1 MISYKK
7 SKKQDK
13 KERCQR
19 FSEPFSEL
27 QREIAEAIHRVAS
40 SMQGIP
46 LSPDS
51 ITFEIPPDS
60 KFGDIAI
67 PCFTLARAFKQ
78 NPAQIAILLQ
88 REISHPLIENVQA
101 VGPYLNIY
109 LQPSLTAARVLDEIT
124 ASKQFGHVPFEVLR
138 EGGYETVVIE
148 YVSPNTN
155 KPIHLGH
162 ARNGFLGD
170 SIARLLKAAGKRVIK
185 TCLVND
191 RGIHICKSMVA
202 YLENTKLKTQKLPT
216 PASTKKKGDHFVGD
230 YYVLYET
237 LRKENSKI
245 EDRAKECLLQWEA
258 DDKATRALWKKMNTW
273 VLGGFKET
281 FASLGLSFDKIYFES
296 SIYKKGKEIIERA
309 VKDGH
314 LAKDVSGAVIARLE
328 KHDLP
333 DKVLL
338 RSDGTSLY
346 ITQDMYLAQ
355 KRQKDFRAH
364 STLYVVGSEQDLYF
378 KQLFKVL
385 ELIDP
390 KQVRGLAHI
399 SYGIVNLPEGR
410 MKSREGTVVDIDDLL
425 AELADMVGKELDE
438 RTSLSKK
445 ERARRAQ
452 IIALAALKFF
462 ILEVTPRS
470 DMVFNPKESLSFQG
484 RTGPYL
490 QYTYARL
497 KSIIKKSKTAETAI
511 LKKSISTQYDWR
523 AEKRLIISL
532 AKYPTT
538 LREAAEHY
546 DPSQL
551 ARYLYELA
559 KTANEYYHSHPIL
572 AAEKQIRDQR
582 LCIVVAIARILKDG
596 LALLGIKTL
605 EEM

>member
-1 MISYKK
+1 MIPHKK
-7 SKKQDK
+7 SKKQK
-13 KERCQR
+13 KESRAKG
-19 FSEPFSEL
+19 FSEPFAEL
-27 QREIAEAIHRVAS
+27 QHEIAGAIHHAAS
-40 SMQGIP
+40 SLQGVP
-46 LSPDS
+46 LPPDS
-51 ITFEIPPDS
+51 ITFEIPPEPR
-60 KFGDIAI
+60 FGDLAI
-67 PCFTLARAFKQ
+67 PCFTLARAFRQ
-78 NPAQIAILLQ
+78 NPAQIATLLAKK
-88 REISHPLIENVQA
+88 ISHPFIENIQA
-101 VGPYLNIY
+101 VGPYLNIH
-109 LQPSLTAARVLDEIT
+109 LQPALAAARVLDEIA
-124 ASKQFGHVPFEVLR
+124 ASKQFGHAPHVN
-138 EGGYETVVIE
+138 ETIVVE
-148 YVSPNTN
+148 YISPNTN

-170 SIARLLKAAGKRVIK
+170 SIARLLKAAGKRAIK

-191 RGIHICKSMVA
+191 RGIHICKSIVA
-202 YLENTKLKTQKLPT
+202 YLADTKLKTKKLPT
-216 PASTKKKGDHFVGD
+216 PTTMKKKGDHFVGD

-237 LRKENSKI
+237 LRKENPEI

-258 DDKATRALWKKMNTW
+258 GDKTTRALWKKMNAW

-281 FASLGLSFDKIYFES
+281 FALLGLSFDKIYFES

-309 VKDGH
+309 VQNGH
-314 LAKDVSGAVIARLE
+314 LERDASGAVIARLE
-328 KHDLP
+328 KHGLP

-355 KRQKDFRAH
+355 KRQKDFRAKT
-364 STLYVVGSEQDLYF
+364 TLYVVGSEQDLYF

-390 KQVRGLAHI
+390 KQVRGLLHV

-438 RTSLSKK
+438 RAPLPKK
-445 ERARRAQ
+445 ERARRSQ

-523 AEKRLIISL
+523 AEKQLIISL

-538 LREAAEHY
+538 IREAAEHY

-572 AAEKQIRDQR
+572 AAEKSVRAQR
-582 LCIVVAIARILKDG
+582 LCLVVAIAKVLKDG
-596 LALLGIKTL
+596 LVLLGIKTL